1 MPSSLQGGWSLRS
14 LACTG
19 TDAGTIDDAGT
30 ITTIDDAG
38 TRTSR
43 TIHAAATTG
52 TSTGTD
58 DAGTTDAGIGTG
70 TTLMPVL
77 VELSM
82 TMLVPPTLVLVPV
95 PDDADAG
102 TTRTIDECRSS

>member
-58 DAGTTDAGIGTG
+58 DAGTTDAGIGTDYADAG
-70 TTLMPVL
+70 ASRTIHDDMTT
-77 VELSM
+77 
-82 TMLVPPTLVLVPV
+82 LVPPTLVLVP
-95 PDDADAG
+95 
-102 TTRTIDECRSS
+102 